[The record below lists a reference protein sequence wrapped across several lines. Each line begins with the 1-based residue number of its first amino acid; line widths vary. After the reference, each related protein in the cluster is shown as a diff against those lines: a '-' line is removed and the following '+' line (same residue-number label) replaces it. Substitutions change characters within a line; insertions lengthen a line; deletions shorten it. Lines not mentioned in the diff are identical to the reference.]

1 MEKSARRLLVVRHGE
16 RCDLTFNQ
24 QGVLLLLS
32 VDIFSQLLC
41 CDRFPVDPRIN
52 WMKQSFDTNGRY
64 HPFDLNLPRNLPKRN
79 DGFEMFASDTPLTE
93 MGYLQSKLTGR
104 ALRDYGVK
112 VDHVYCSA
120 ALRCVQTAVGIIKG
134 MDSRTLKINVEPGLY
149 EWMYWCRNSIPSWM
163 TPEEFNRLGY
173 PINSYYIPLLKPNDL
188 CINETLNDFYERSF
202 ALVSKILSIHSE
214 EVCNLIIRSFTPIGT
229 ILLVAHGP
237 SVDALTRQL
246 CGGTPRTPEDFMYK
260 LQQIPYLACLQI
272 IEQSINSD
280 SNGSVNS
287 SSSSTGNTSNK
298 SWKFGGS
305 PIPPLTHASNSAFDI
320 K

>member
-16 RCDLTFNQ
+16 RCDLTFSH
-24 QGVLLLLS
+24 QG
-32 VDIFSQLLC
+32 
-41 CDRFPVDPRIN
+41 IN
-52 WMKQSFDTNGRY
+52 WMEQAFDTNGRY

-104 ALRDYGVK
+104 ALRDHGVK

-134 MDSRTLKINVEPGLY
+134 MDSCTLKINVEPGLY

-163 TPEEFNRLGY
+163 TPEELNRLGY

-202 ALVSKILSIHSE
+202 ALVRKILSIHSE
-214 EVCNLIIRSFTPIGT
+214 GT
-229 ILLVAHGP
+229 VLLVTHGP

-246 CGGTPRTPEDFMYK
+246 CETPFSQCEREVVMLMWLNVILMLGVIWVITCNKDAIHRLSFQTLFGPLIGEAGDR
-260 LQQIPYLACLQI
+260 
-272 IEQSINSD
+272 SSRRRHGWNNSD
-280 SNGSVNS
+280 RWPRSGGPAGPPRGGYGTDRRPIGRPTFS
-287 SSSSTGNTSNK
+287 SGMSCPPMA
-298 SWKFGGS
+298 GGS
-305 PIPPLTHASNSAFDI
+305 
-320 K
+320 